1 MKYIAGS
8 LAWGFTIV
16 VSLILNNVLNAEKN
30 KKSNML
36 ASAAVCMLLSFV
48 SGIFYTFETFLY
60 DTMAMLVYTL
70 VYLFGIIIANGCF
83 KLRYLYIVF
92 LYEFT
97 VNIIVSCLA
106 NLINPLLEIQYHPLY
121 VVILT
126 VINIILMLV
135 ICSRR
140 QKIYSSAHFIA
151 DVLPKYL
158 YALILFAVFSLC
170 GLTTLNNYPTDYI
183 EKKQGIMNFIFI
195 ILTFIFICIISS
207 LLVNVILKQRFSST
221 SEMLKNQVEIQL
233 RHYDKLEKLNNE
245 MQSFRH
251 DYINHLR
258 SLQLLIQMN
267 DNNGAAAYIENL
279 LDEKRSTRTMF
290 YTGNRLADAILTDKS
305 DSLPDGF
312 NIEYQGKIPQTLDNV
327 HLCVILTNALDNA
340 IEACGHLSSA
350 GTISITAQEKQG
362 YFVMT
367 VTNPAAENLNFSDIP
382 STTKSDAEKH
392 GMGLTNIRKVVEE
405 YDGQMRVN
413 CENSIFELSITLKL

>member
-16 VSLILNNVLNAEKN
+16 TALILNNILNGEKN
-30 KKSNML
+30 KKVNMTV
-36 ASAAVCMLLSFV
+36 SAAICMFLSFV
-48 SGIFYTFETFLY
+48 SGTFYVPKTFFY
-60 DTMAMLVYTL
+60 DTMAILIYTL
-70 VYLFGIIIANGCF
+70 VYLFGIIIANGHF
-83 KLRYLYIVF
+83 KWKYLYTVF

-106 NLINPLLEIQYHPLY
+106 NMLNPLLGISYHPLY

-126 VINIILMLV
+126 AINIILIWV
-135 ICSRR
+135 FCSCR

-151 DVLPKYL
+151 DVLPKNL
-158 YALILFAVFSLC
+158 YALILFAMFSLC
-170 GLTTLNNYPTDYI
+170 GLTTLNNYPTEYI
-183 EKKQGIMNFIFI
+183 RKKQDIMNFIFI
-195 ILTFIFICIISS
+195 ILTFIVVYIILS

-233 RHYDKLEKLNNE
+233 RHYDKLERLNNE

-251 DYINHLR
+251 DYVNHLR
-258 SLQLLIQMN
+258 SLQSLIQMN
-267 DNNGAAAYIENL
+267 DNNGASEYIENL
-279 LDEKRSTRTMF
+279 LDEKRSHHTMF

-305 DSLPDGF
+305 DNLPDGF
-312 NIEYQGKIPQTLDNV
+312 TIDYQGKIPQALDNV
-327 HLCVILTNALDNA
+327 HLCVILTNVLDNA
-340 IEACGHLSSA
+340 IEACRQLSSA

-367 VTNPAAENLNFSDIP
+367 VTNPTADTLSFSDIP
-382 STTKSDAEKH
+382 LTSKSDTENH
-392 GMGLTNIRKVVEE
+392 GMGLTNIHNAVKA

-413 CENSIFELSITLKL
+413 CENNVFEISITMKL